1 MSYDPRMV
9 EIAERIADAILS
21 ENLFSKEQLVTKIAP
36 ILKIWIHVK
45 DKPQLG
51 KVRKNSIDEMI
62 QIQQKYKLEMQ
73 FWKEIVKKLTNKPMQ
88 EHYDQLKILC
98 ST

>member
-73 FWKEIVKKLTNKPMQ
+73 FWKEIVKKRSDLPMQ
-88 EHYDQLKILC
+88 HYYDQLAELSK
-98 ST
+98 